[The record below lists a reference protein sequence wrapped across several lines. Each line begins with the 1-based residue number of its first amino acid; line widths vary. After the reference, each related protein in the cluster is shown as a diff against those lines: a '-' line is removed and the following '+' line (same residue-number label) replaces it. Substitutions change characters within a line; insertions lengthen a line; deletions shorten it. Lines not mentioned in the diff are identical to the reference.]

1 MTTTQRF
8 KNEDF
13 KVSREVLKSKRRE
26 LRKQVKGNKPN
37 AKVALTN
44 VQIECVFEENQFC
57 AQFCV
62 RSTCVPFTSSTKDD
76 TK

>member
-44 VQIECVFEENQFC
+44 DLLKKPVLRPL
-57 AQFCV
+57 A
-62 RSTCVPFTSSTKDD
+62 RSSCVPFTSSTKQD